1 MGLAA
6 TIVIASGVSVAHGTS
21 GEDGR
26 PDSRQDAGA
35 TTHQNIFRGRFSGGR
50 LRRAAAWDTNGE
62 GLVASYA

>member
-1 MGLAA
+1 MGLVATVVMASRVGAA
-6 TIVIASGVSVAHGTS
+6 RGPA

-26 PDSRQDAGA
+26 LDSRQDGRRYYTAKHLSGL
-35 TTHQNIFRGRFSGGR
+35 IFGGR

>member
-6 TIVIASGVSVAHGTS
+6 TLVIASSVGSVHAAA
-21 GEDGR
+21 GEVGR

-35 TTHQNIFRGRFSGGR
+35 ATQQNIFRGRFSGGR

>member
-6 TIVIASGVSVAHGTS
+6 TVVIVSRVGAAHGAAV
-21 GEDGR
+21 EHGR
-26 PDSRQDAGA
+26 PDSCQEAGA
-35 TTHQNIFRGRFSGGR
+35 TTQQNIFRGRFWVSR

>member
-6 TIVIASGVSVAHGTS
+6 TVVIVSRGGAAHGAA

-35 TTHQNIFRGRFSGGR
+35 TTQQNIFRGRFSGGR
-50 LRRAAAWDTNGE
+50 LRREAAWDTNGE